1 LKGRDWL
8 VGDSF
13 TAADLILAFM
23 IILPLTYQFG
33 LEFRQKQAP
42 HLAAWFDKVS
52 RLPAFISVAGYV
64 KLCTVP
70 IAPVGATQ
78 QEPLTQEQIDELM
91 DFEAEDAEE
100 QEEPKK
106 EAKKDDDDLDLFGS
120 DDEDDAAAAEAL
132 KKKAAEAK
140 AKKDKP
146 KKVVIAKS
154 LVLFEVKPYE
164 AETKMA
170 DMAAEILKI
179 EMDGLWWKTEWKTEP
194 IAYGVEKLIIGCT
207 VEDEKVS
214 VDDLQ
219 EKIEGLE
226 DLVQS
231 VEIIGFN
238 KI

>member
-1 LKGRDWL
+1 LGGQLPSAEDREAIDALKGQ
-8 VGDSF
+8 SISAE
-13 TAADLILAFM
+13 TH
-23 IILPLTYQFG
+23 
-33 LEFRQKQAP
+33 P
-42 HLAAWFDKVS
+42 HLFGWYSLVSKFSDDAKKTWAAAKTGAVADK
-52 RLPAFISVAGYV
+52 AKGG
-64 KLCTVP
+64 KK
-70 IAPVGATQ
+70 GGKK
-78 QEPLTQEQIDELM
+78 
-91 DFEAEDAEE
+91 
-100 QEEPKK
+100 EEPKK
-106 EAKKDDDDLDLFGS
+106 EAKKEAKKEDDELDLFGS
-120 DDEDDAAAAEAL
+120 DDEDDKAAAEAL
-132 KKKAAEAK
+132 KKKAADAK

-179 EMDGLWWKTEWKTEP
+179 TMDGLWWKTEWKTEP